1 MGTVTIVLLFLFI
14 SLLFFLF
21 MFFLYIGEGANKL
34 GILTSIIINSL
45 ILMNGR
51 KKMKKKL
58 LVSAVFAAGVG
69 MLGGNAMAVS
79 LPFGG
84 DGSGSTLQGVFDD
97 LATSAGGSGVTVT
110 EDALNDF
117 SDSYWSVGG
126 SGGAVSTMI
135 VELAG
140 FAPYNTF
147 GIFDRANRDNTVQL
161 FGGSSEAGDQ
171 TLLSILANGTVNINN
186 SNAGVFAANDFG
198 FYLDSSGA
206 DSIRG
211 GRWYSD
217 TSHNSDDMDHMG
229 AYQGIGEE
237 IQIEPFAAGKWGN
250 NEFILAF
257 EDLGSQ
263 YSDQDYTDF
272 VVMVESVNPHSVPEP
287 SAMLLFSTGIAG
299 LIGIRRKKK

>member
-1 MGTVTIVLLFLFI
+1 
-14 SLLFFLF
+14 

-97 LATSAGGSGVTVT
+97 LATDGNNAINVTT
-110 EDALNDF
+110 DALNDF

-135 VELAG
+135 IELAG
-140 FAPYNTF
+140 FAPDNTF
-147 GIFDRANRDNTVQL
+147 GIFDRADRYNTVQL
-161 FGGSSEAGDQ
+161 FGGSSGTGDQ
-171 TLLSILANGTVNINN
+171 TLLSIRDNGDVFLNFANVDT
-186 SNAGVFAANDFG
+186 FAANDFG
-198 FYLDSSGA
+198 FYLDSSH
-206 DSIRG
+206 SSRG
-211 GRWYSD
+211 GMWYSD
-217 TSHNSDDMDHMG
+217 TSFNSDGMDHMG
-229 AYQGIGEE
+229 AYQGVGEE
-237 IQIEPFAAGKWGN
+237 IQIAPFAAGEWGN